1 MLWGIF
7 PINHGFY
14 VFFCYICS
22 PNKRFDPMNAI
33 FGIRHEDKY
42 ALERRVV
49 LTPLQV
55 KAMVEQQGLQAMVQT
70 SPTRAFDDS
79 AYEQAGAQVVS
90 SLEKCPVIFGVKEMP
105 LSFFEK
111 GKTYMFFS
119 HVIKGQPYNMP
130 MLRKMMACGVN
141 LIDHERVMDAQGRR
155 LIFFGRFAGLAGMI
169 NSLWALGQRYQK
181 LGIQTPFQQLKQT
194 HQYASLEEA
203 RDAVERVGA
212 EIARRGLPQEIV
224 PLTVGITGYGNVSKG
239 AQEIL
244 DLLPFEE
251 CSPEELL
258 HHAETSPSNHKIYKT
273 LFMEKHLSV
282 HKQSPEK
289 FDLQD
294 YYQHPQDYKGVFE
307 QYLPHLS
314 CLMNCM
320 YWDERYPRIVT
331 KPYLKKCYAEGNPK
345 LTVIGDVTCDP
356 NGSVEC
362 THKGTPIE
370 DPVFVYDPLSDV
382 PISGFQGRGIL
393 VMAVDILPSE
403 LPVEASRAFGEALMP
418 YLKEI
423 VTCDYTCSFEAL
435 NLSPPI
441 KEALILHKGTLTP
454 AYRYLEEYL

>member
-1 MLWGIF
+1 
-7 PINHGFY
+7 
-14 VFFCYICS
+14 
-22 PNKRFDPMNAI
+22 MNTI

-42 ALERRVV
+42 ALERRVAV
-49 LTPLQV
+49 VPSQV
-55 KAMVEQQGLQAMVQT
+55 KEMVEQQGLQAMVQT
-70 SPTRAFDDS
+70 SPTRAFSDE
-79 AYEQAGAQVVS
+79 AYLQAGAQVVS
-90 SLEKCPVIFGVKEMP
+90 SLKECPVIFGVKEMP

-130 MLRKMMACGVN
+130 MLRKMMDCGVN
-141 LIDHERVMDAQGRR
+141 LIDHERVVDAQGRR

-181 LGIQTPFQQLKQT
+181 LGIETPFRKLKQT

-203 RDAVERVGA
+203 RCAIKAVGS
-212 EIARRGLPQEIV
+212 EIAAHGLPSEIT
-224 PLTVGITGYGNVSKG
+224 PLTVGVTGYGNVSKG

-251 CSPEELL
+251 LSPEELL
-258 HHAETSPSNHKIYKT
+258 HRDEKTTLSDHKVYKT

-282 HKQSPEK
+282 HKQSPER

-294 YYQHPQDYKGVFE
+294 YYQHPQDYEGVFE

-331 KPYLKKCYAEGNPK
+331 KSYLKRCYAEGNPK

-370 DPVFVYDPLSDV
+370 DPVFVYNPFTDA
-382 PISGFQGRGIL
+382 PISGFEGKGIL

-403 LPVEASRAFGEALMP
+403 LPVEASQAFGEALMP

-423 VTCDYTCSFEAL
+423 VTCDYTASFEAL
-435 NLSPPI
+435 QLPSPI
-441 KEALILHKGTLTP
+441 KEALILHKGALTP
-454 AYRYLEEYL
+454 GYLYLKDYL